1 MTNLNLTKGQQ
12 IKAGNHIISV
22 GSFDTHDI
30 AIISKSTGSFVK
42 FKDIPKKGSPLN
54 KIKLRFKNFL
64 CSDNDLVFQ
73 RLWSSDVQQIINIL
87 KNNK

>member
-1 MTNLNLTKGQQ
+1 MNNLKLKLGQQ
-12 IKAGNHIISV
+12 IPAGNHIISV

-30 AIISKSTGSFVK
+30 AIISKHTGTFVQ

-64 CSDNDLVFQ
+64 CSNKDLVFQ
-73 RLWSSDVQQIINIL
+73 HLWADDVQQIIQIL
-87 KNNK
+87 KTNK